1 MGEPEEKSKR
11 NGYTV
16 DELKRLND
24 DELKKYLSFM
34 STPLKDKVTEFS
46 FNKDIEQQQ
55 KIQEKVKL
63 ISEKMD
69 KTEQKVKMLRK
80 KYAKL

>member
-34 STPLKDKVTEFS
+34 STPLKDKVAEFS